1 MLEFL
6 YKALTRVHE
15 DEEGQTLIEYSL
27 IAALV
32 AVALIAAL
40 NLLAIDIGEIFTAIG
55 AELDGA
61 I

>member
-6 YKALTRVHE
+6 YNMLTRVHE

-27 IAALV
+27 IGALV

-40 NLLAIDIGEIFTAIG
+40 GLLAGDIGEIFTRIG
-55 AELDGA
+55 AALDGA
-61 I
+61 